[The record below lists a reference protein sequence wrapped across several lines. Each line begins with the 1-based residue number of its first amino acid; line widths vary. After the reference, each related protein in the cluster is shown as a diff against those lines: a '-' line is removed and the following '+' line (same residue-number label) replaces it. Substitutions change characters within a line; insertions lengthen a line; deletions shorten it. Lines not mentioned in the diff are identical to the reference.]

1 MIPPTFAIAIAVV
14 YRTADHAILVTYRP
28 SDAHAGGVWEF
39 PGGKIEA
46 NESPIAA
53 AYRELHEE
61 TGLEVRSFRL
71 WQTHSHAYPERI
83 VVLYICLAQT
93 SDQDVPHEPSLSYRW
108 LPHSELL
115 DLPMPAGNRAWLPLL
130 PSEFPVHILR

>member
-1 MIPPTFAIAIAVV
+1 MTPPTLAIAIAVV

-28 SDAHAGGVWEF
+28 SDVHAGGVWEF

-46 NESPIAA
+46 DESPTEAA
-53 AYRELHEE
+53 HRELREE
-61 TGLEVRSFRL
+61 TGLLVDSFGL

-83 VVLYICLAQT
+83 VVLHICLAQT
-93 SDQDVPHEPSLSYRW
+93 SDPDLPHDPSLSYRW
-108 LPHSELL
+108 LPHSALL

-130 PSEFPVHILR
+130 PSEFPTQILR